1 MLDIDPFLTAYDPS
15 DLPGTSIDP
24 LGFERGY
31 LFLADKILPGLT
43 NVAAHPRYFALLCAG
58 IHLSDGVVEASRRE
72 LVRKQRQE
80 FILRLERFWA
90 LANVLAR
97 PDASGG
103 VRGVTYAQACAADL
117 QRSGAARTTAN
128 YPLLS
133 RQSQYGAIGMY
144 ANVAGGMRFLNRE
157 DLSLTPALG

>member
-1 MLDIDPFLTAYDPS
+1 MLDLFLTAYDPS

-43 NVAAHPRYFALLCAG
+43 NVAAHPRYLALLCAG
-58 IHLSDGVVEASRRE
+58 IHLSGDAVDVSRRE
-72 LVRKQRQE
+72 LVRKHRQE
-80 FILRLERFWA
+80 IILRLERFWA

-97 PDASGG
+97 PDGSGG
-103 VRGVTYAQACAADL
+103 VRGVTYAQACADDL
-117 QRSGAARTTAN
+117 RRSGATRTTAK

-133 RQSQYGAIGMY
+133 RQSQSDGPVSPDEPSTYMISA
-144 ANVAGGMRFLNRE
+144 
-157 DLSLTPALG
+157 